1 MIYQYKTEGSNPK
14 DFIYYQNQIDLFIN
28 LRDDSLS
35 PREVLKNLIGF
46 KSVLGKVKTLNP
58 KLKSEDQIRVI
69 KHVQN
74 YFDLKEI
81 NF

>member
-28 LRDDSLS
+28 WRDDSLS
-35 PREVLKNLIGF
+35 SREVLKNLIDF
-46 KSVLGKVKTLNP
+46 KSVLGKVKKLNP
-58 KLKSEDQIRVI
+58 KLKSEDQISVI

-74 YFDLKEI
+74 YFDLNEK
-81 NF
+81 NC